1 MPLSENNGENSWQEE
16 TYGGMKNDRRP
27 LLPAI
32 DSFDYPPRFMIG
44 KLQVLFPLLISKT
57 EEKIEETQVGREDKK
72 EDSESTA
79 KQ

>member
-1 MPLSENNGENSWQEE
+1 
-16 TYGGMKNDRRP
+16 
-27 LLPAI
+27 
-32 DSFDYPPRFMIG
+32 MIG